1 MSMTRTIARNIARNH
16 LIDAGYERPNKRL
29 SMTAQGGAKH
39 AQMVE
44 RTHRGRKNSR
54 KRMDY
59 IRKIRENDPQ
69 IWRRILYGDLAKKIE
84 PIVRKANLRR
94 GLAIQAR
101 KIHKEEAW
109 QTIQKGVTEP

>member
-29 SMTAQGGAKH
+29 SMTAGGGAKH

-54 KRMDY
+54 KRAAY
-59 IRKIRENDPQ
+59 VAKIRKDDPQ
-69 IWRRILYGDLAKKIE
+69 IWRRILFGDLAKKME

-109 QTIQKGVTEP
+109 QALSKS